1 MNSPLMSFQQR
12 VSHALADGQL
22 RVALDRTTERFTLK
36 RVAGLASLPDADVVR
51 DRARSIRLHT
61 LSRLDEYLEQFEANV
76 TSVGGQVHWASD
88 AQEANE
94 IVLDLAR
101 SRSVKRVVKSKS
113 MVSEEIELNQALISG
128 GLDVVESDLGEY
140 IIQLAGETP
149 SHIIAPAVHKTREQ
163 IGQLLADK
171 LGVPMTDDPVE
182 MPATARSALRDVF
195 LQSEMGVSG
204 VNFGVASTGS
214 LAIVTNEGNASLTV
228 TAPRIHVAMMG
239 IERVVPTLDD
249 LAVMLLVLA
258 RSATGQK
265 LTVYTDLL
273 TGPRR
278 GDPDGPE
285 ELHVVLLDNGRSRL
299 VGTEVGEVLACIRCG
314 ACLNACPVYQQIG
327 GHAYGSVYSGPIGA
341 VLTPSLDREG
351 PWHVL
356 PEASSLCGACRE
368 VCPVRIDI
376 PRMLLALR
384 AETVRSGKAN
394 PWVRI
399 VFWLYRIAATKPR
412 LFRCGVSVV
421 RQLTRMFFVNGW
433 LLRLP
438 SPLPSWTQS
447 REFPVIA
454 SRTFSEEMRDRE
466 EGSGDE

>member
-1 MNSPLMSFQQR
+1 MNSTPMSFHQR

-22 RVALDRTTERFTLK
+22 RVALDRTTERFTLN
-36 RVAGLASLPDADVVR
+36 RVAGLASLPDADAVR

-182 MPATARSALRDVF
+182 MTATARSALRDVF

-299 VGTEVGEVLACIRCG
+299 VGTEVGEILACIRCG

-394 PWVRI
+394 QWVRI
-399 VFWLYRIAATKPR
+399 VFWLYRIAATKPW
-412 LFRCGVSVV
+412 LFRCGVSMV
-421 RQLTRMFFVNGW
+421 RQLTKMFFVNGW

-438 SPLPSWTQS
+438 SPLSSWTQS

>member
-182 MPATARSALRDVF
+182 MTATARSALRDVF
-195 LQSEMGVSG
+195 LQSELGVSG

-239 IERVVPTLDD
+239 IER
-249 LAVMLLVLA
+249 A

-265 LTVYTDLL
+265 VTVYTDLL

-351 PWHVL
+351 PWHEL

-394 PWVRI
+394 QWVRI

-438 SPLPSWTQS
+438 SPLSSWTQS

>member
-1 MNSPLMSFQQR
+1 
-12 VSHALADGQL
+12 
-22 RVALDRTTERFTLK
+22 
-36 RVAGLASLPDADVVR
+36 
-51 DRARSIRLHT
+51 
-61 LSRLDEYLEQFEANV
+61 
-76 TSVGGQVHWASD
+76 
-88 AQEANE
+88 
-94 IVLDLAR
+94 
-101 SRSVKRVVKSKS
+101 
-113 MVSEEIELNQALISG
+113 
-128 GLDVVESDLGEY
+128 
-140 IIQLAGETP
+140 
-149 SHIIAPAVHKTREQ
+149 
-163 IGQLLADK
+163 
-171 LGVPMTDDPVE
+171 MTDDPVE
-182 MPATARSALRDVF
+182 MTATARSALRDVF

-351 PWHVL
+351 PWHEL

-394 PWVRI
+394 QWVRI
-399 VFWLYRIAATKPR
+399 VFWLYRIAATKPW

-433 LLRLP
+433 LFRLP

>member
-171 LGVPMTDDPVE
+171 LGVPMTI
-182 MPATARSALRDVF
+182 
-195 LQSEMGVSG
+195 LQ
-204 VNFGVASTGS
+204 
-214 LAIVTNEGNASLTV
+214 
-228 TAPRIHVAMMG
+228 R
-239 IERVVPTLDD
+239 
-249 LAVMLLVLA
+249 
-258 RSATGQK
+258 
-265 LTVYTDLL
+265 
-273 TGPRR
+273 
-278 GDPDGPE
+278 
-285 ELHVVLLDNGRSRL
+285 
-299 VGTEVGEVLACIRCG
+299 
-314 ACLNACPVYQQIG
+314 
-327 GHAYGSVYSGPIGA
+327 
-341 VLTPSLDREG
+341 
-351 PWHVL
+351 
-356 PEASSLCGACRE
+356 
-368 VCPVRIDI
+368 
-376 PRMLLALR
+376 
-384 AETVRSGKAN
+384 
-394 PWVRI
+394 
-399 VFWLYRIAATKPR
+399 
-412 LFRCGVSVV
+412 
-421 RQLTRMFFVNGW
+421 
-433 LLRLP
+433 
-438 SPLPSWTQS
+438 
-447 REFPVIA
+447 
-454 SRTFSEEMRDRE
+454 
-466 EGSGDE
+466 